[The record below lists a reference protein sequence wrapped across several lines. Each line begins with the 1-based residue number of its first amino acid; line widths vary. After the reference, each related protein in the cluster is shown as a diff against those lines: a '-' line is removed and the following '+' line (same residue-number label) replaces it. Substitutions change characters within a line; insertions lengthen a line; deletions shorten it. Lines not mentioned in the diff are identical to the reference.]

1 MTIKLYTDQG
11 NPVAWKILVA
21 AKYANVQVETPHFEV
36 GTDNK
41 SAEFEKKSPLGKVP
55 VLETSEGVIFQPNAA
70 ARFVAKQ
77 SSRSLFGSNNF
88 EAAQVEQWIEFSANE
103 IDLPASVWVFPIL
116 GFIQNN
122 PTATQRAKGDIRKV
136 LEVLNSHLADK
147 TFLVGERLSLADFV
161 VATSLHRLYEK
172 VLDPA
177 FRKVF
182 VNANRWFT
190 TIVNQPEYLAV
201 AGPTTLATKMEAA
214 PKGDIP
220 EETKQEEKPKKAEKP
235 KQEKPKEE
243 KPKPEKP
250 KETEEEVDEDGIPK
264 EPKKKSL
271 LDSLPPSKL
280 VMDDWKRTY
289 SNEDTRSV
297 AIPWLWEHF
306 DKEGY
311 SFWHS
316 DYKYNAELTKTFM
329 TANLVS
335 GFLQRLDKLRKYAF
349 GSLIIFGDDGGLEVS
364 GVWLFRGLNI
374 PEEMTECDDAEHYNW
389 KKLNHEE
396 AESKELIQD
405 YFAWDGKFGGKTKPF
420 NQGKV
425 FK

>member
-1 MTIKLYTDQG
+1 
-11 NPVAWKILVA
+11 
-21 AKYANVQVETPHFEV
+21 
-36 GTDNK
+36 
-41 SAEFEKKSPLGKVP
+41 
-55 VLETSEGVIFQPNAA
+55 VIFQPNAA

-88 EAAQVEQWIEFSANE
+88 EAAEVEQWIEFSASE

-201 AGPTTLATKMEAA
+201 AGSTTLATKMEAA

-220 EETKQEEKPKKAEKP
+220 EETKQEEKPKKVEKP

-250 KETEEEVDEDGIPK
+250 KETEEELDEDGIPK

-311 SFWHS
+311 SFWHA

-349 GSLIIFGDDGGLEVS
+349 GSLIIFGEDGGLQVS

-405 YFAWDGKFGGKTKPF
+405 FFAWDGKFGGKSKPF
-420 NQGKV
+420 NQGKI